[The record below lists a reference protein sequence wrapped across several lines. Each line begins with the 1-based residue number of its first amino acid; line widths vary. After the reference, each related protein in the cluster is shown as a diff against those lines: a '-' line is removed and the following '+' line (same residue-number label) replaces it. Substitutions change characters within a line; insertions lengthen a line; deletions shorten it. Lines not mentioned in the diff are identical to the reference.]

1 MKITTKQWIG
11 IMILGLIGQLAW
23 LIENMYLNLF
33 IYHTISTDPNVIAA
47 MVAASAITAT
57 VTTIIMGSI
66 TDRVGKR
73 KPFIVYGY
81 LLWGFSVLG
90 FAFIRLDWVSSMVGI
105 SSAILIT
112 SILVILWDCVM
123 TFFGSTANDAAFNAW
138 ITDITTSQNRGRVEG
153 VLALL
158 PLVALMIIFGGFDFL
173 TQKNQW
179 ATFFIVFGIIVMVG
193 GLLGS
198 FFIEDIQLQPQRSSF
213 IDTLEILKPKNI
225 KQDPNLLWTL
235 ILMVIL
241 SANTQIWMPY
251 LMIYIQ
257 NFLKITEYTLLFAV
271 VLVGASLIALL
282 GGRLI
287 DSIGKLKL
295 FPIALALSLI
305 GLIGMYFARTSTSV
319 MIIGTLMMGCNMI
332 LITIANSLFRDAT
345 PQDKVGSYQ
354 GVRMVFGVMI
364 PMIVGPFI
372 GSTVIKN
379 TNLTYVDLG
388 VIKQVPTP
396 LIFIAATI
404 LLAFAVFPYLKLKK
418 MEHNH
423 V

>member
-11 IMILGLIGQLAW
+11 IIILGLIGQLAW

-33 IYHTISTDPNVIAA
+33 VYHTISTDPNVIAT

-57 VTTIIMGSI
+57 VTTIIMGAI
-66 TDRVGKR
+66 TDR
-73 KPFIVYGY
+73 
-81 LLWGFSVLG
+81 
-90 FAFIRLDWVSSMVGI
+90 
-105 SSAILIT
+105 
-112 SILVILWDCVM
+112 DCVM

-179 ATFFIVFGIIVMVG
+179 AIFFIIFGIIVIVG
-193 GLLGS
+193 GILGS
-198 FFIEDIQLQPQRSSF
+198 LFIEDIQLQPQKSSF
-213 IDTLEILKPKNI
+213 KDTLEVLKPQNI

-241 SANTQIWMPY
+241 SATTQIWMPY

-257 NFLKITEYTLLFAV
+257 NFLKITDYIPLFAI
-271 VLVGASLIALL
+271 VLLGASAIALL

-295 FPIALALSLI
+295 FPIALVLSLI
-305 GLIGMYFARTSTSV
+305 GHIGMYFARTSTSV
-319 MIIGTLMMGCNMI
+319 MIVATLMMGCNMI
-332 LITIANSLFRDAT
+332 LTTIANSLFRDAT
-345 PQDKVGSYQ
+345 PKEQVGRYQ

-372 GSTVIKN
+372 GSLVIKN
-379 TNLTYVDLG
+379 TNLTYVELG

-396 LIFIAATI
+396 LIFLAATI
-404 LLAFAVFPYLKLKK
+404 LLIFAVVAFLKLRKLEKK
-418 MEHNH
+418 H